1 MGKAITRFQFSQ
13 VFSKAWLRGMT
24 MTNVIA
30 GFRTTGVYPF
40 NRNIVKSK
48 AALNPAEIFDPSVI
62 PKETGIKFLPL
73 YSPMVGTRQKTYE
86 HRKQMT
92 LKRKESSKHACE
104 DEGIGLAVACA
115 QEYREESQDNDF
127 TDAEINLYER
137 RFEEGYNLDH
147 DERYNEWVQRF
158 HPSSFAEPTGMYFF
172 RVRNAK
178 NRLSRIN

>member
-13 VFSKAWLRGMT
+13 VFSKAWLRG
-24 MTNVIA
+24 TNVIA
-30 GFRTTGVYPF
+30 GFRTTGAYPF

-48 AALNPAEIFDPSVI
+48 AALNPAEIFDLSVI
-62 PKETGIKFLPL
+62 PKETGNKFLPL

-92 LKRKESSKHACE
+92 LERKESSKYACE

-127 TDAEINLYER
+127 TNAEINER

-172 RVRNAK
+172 RVGNAK